1 MWSAPILNS
10 MRQNGV
16 RKAVA
21 QRQVFTKADSKAEI
35 FPEYVDNPGGFSKD
49 ILGIDLWEIQLQIA
63 LSVRD
68 NPKTAVS
75 ACYSSG
81 KTLLAAV
88 LVLWWLFTRTPA
100 MVVSTAPTDKQIRE
114 CLWYEID
121 RLHSEAK
128 RRLGGKIQTKRARID
143 KNRRGMGFVGN
154 KANSSSGVHSP
165 ENVLFIE
172 DESAGIEAKVSSG
185 FAGVTSSPSS
195 RHLRIGNPMCD
206 DGPFWDC
213 FNNPVV
219 ASLWK
224 TFFISAFDTP
234 NVAAALAE
242 VDQVEVDGKPT
253 LEEAQRLLAAL
264 KARAITGNDSKVVV
278 KGLCTPSWVAEQI
291 SELGTKHPNYI
302 RRVLGKFW
310 LQLDGSKVITQE
322 LLDLGIAR
330 WKSDEFLGDLSVCDV
345 LSVDVAVGGADD
357 TVLYK
362 RCGRVTDFVDK
373 WHPPKG
379 CNDKWQAEKIIKWCV
394 QLKPKRLV
402 IDWTGTGRGVG
413 NRVQEFKDENH
424 AGLAGV
430 EICLVNL
437 GEKAF
442 SDQYDRQSDEIAF
455 AGRRALESDN
465 PQAVAL
471 NPNDANLLKQLLWRS
486 FHTNSKTQ
494 SLSVDSKR
502 TLFELFSDSPDNAD
516 AWNLLFYRTKKEIDA
531 QKKPTKVLVL

>member
-21 QRQVFTKADSKAEI
+21 QRQIFTRADTKAEI
-35 FPEYVDNPGGFSKD
+35 FPEFKDDPGGFSSQ
-49 ILGIDLWEIQLQIA
+49 ILGIDLWEVQLEIA

-68 NPKTAVS
+68 NAKTAVS

-88 LVLWWLFTRTPA
+88 LTLWWLFTRTPA
-100 MVVSTAPTDKQIRE
+100 MVVSTAPTDKQVRE
-114 CLWYEID
+114 LLWYEID

-143 KNRRGMGFVGN
+143 KNRRGLGFVGN
-154 KANSSSGVHSP
+154 KANSSSGVHAP

-172 DESAGIEAKVSSG
+172 DESAGIEAKVSAG
-185 FAGVTSSPSS
+185 FAGVTSSPNS

-219 ASLWK
+219 AALWK
-224 TFFISAFDTP
+224 QFFISAFDTP
-234 NVAAALAE
+234 NVKLCLSEAPE
-242 VDQVEVDGKPT
+242 DSGKE
-253 LEEAQRLLAAL
+253 LHQRLIAAHN
-264 KARAITGNDSKVVV
+264 ARVDKDCGVVV
-278 KGLCTPSWVAEQI
+278 KGLCTPKWVAEQI
-291 SELGTKHPNYI
+291 AELGTKHPNYI
-302 RRVLGKFW
+302 RRVLGRFW
-310 LQLDGSKVITQE
+310 LQMDGSKVITP
-322 LLDLGIAR
+322 DLIKLGTDR
-330 WKSDEFLGDLSVCDV
+330 WNSDEFLGDLSVCDV
-345 LSVDVAVGGADD
+345 LAVDVAVGGADD

-379 CNDKWQAEKIIKWCV
+379 SNDKWQALKIIEWCV

-413 NRVQEFKDENH
+413 NRVQEFKDDNH
-424 AGLAGV
+424 AALRDV

-486 FHTNSKTQ
+486 FITNAKTQ
-494 SLSVDSKR
+494 TLSVDSKR
-502 TLFELFSDSPDNAD
+502 TLMELFSDSPDNAD
-516 AWNLLFYRTKKEIDA
+516 AWNLLFYRTKQEIEA
-531 QKKPTKVLVL
+531 KKNPPKALVL

>member
-21 QRQVFTKADSKAEI
+21 QRQIITRTDSKAEI
-35 FPEYVDNPGGFSKD
+35 YPEYKDNPAGFSTD
-49 ILGIDLWEIQLQIA
+49 VLGIDLWEVQIA
-63 LSVRD
+63 IACSVRD

-88 LVLWWLFTRTPA
+88 LTLWWLFTRTPC
-100 MVVSTAPTDKQIRE
+100 MVVSTAPTDKQVRE
-114 CLWYEID
+114 LLWYEID
-121 RLHSEAK
+121 RLHSGAK

-143 KNRRGMGFVGN
+143 KQRRGLGFVGN
-154 KANSSSGVHSP
+154 KANTSSGVHAP

-172 DESAGIEAKVSSG
+172 DESAGIEQKVSSG

-206 DGPFWDC
+206 DGPFWSC
-213 FNNPVV
+213 FNDPIV
-219 ASLWK
+219 AALWRQ
-224 TFFISAFDTP
+224 FFISAYDTP
-234 NVAAALAE
+234 NVRAALARIPA
-242 VDQVEVDGKPT
+242 DGT
-253 LEEAQRLLAAL
+253 LTDDQRLLLAL
-264 KARAITGNDSKVVV
+264 EMAEAEVVV
-278 KGLCTPSWVAEQI
+278 KGLCTPEWVAEQI
-291 SELGTKHPNYI
+291 KEVGTKHPDYI

-310 LQLDGSKVITQE
+310 LHLDGSKVVTQE
-322 LLDLGIAR
+322 LVDLGVAR
-330 WKSDEFLGDLSVCDV
+330 WKSDEYLGDQSLCDV
-345 LSVDVAVGGADD
+345 LAVDVAVGGADD
-357 TVLYK
+357 TCLYK

-379 CNDKWQAEKIIKWCV
+379 CNDKWQALKIIEWCI

-413 NRVQEFKDENH
+413 NRVQEFKDDGHH
-424 AGLAGV
+424 ALADV
-430 EICLVNL
+430 EVCLVNL

-442 SDQYDRQSDEIAF
+442 SDQYERQSDEIAF

-465 PQAVAL
+465 PNAVAL
-471 NPNDANLLKQLLWRS
+471 NPNDAALLKQLLWRGYT
-486 FHTNSKTQ
+486 TNPKSQK
-494 SLSVDSKR
+494 LSADSKR
-502 TLFELFSDSPDNAD
+502 TIADTYQDSPDNAD
-516 AWNLLFYRTKKEIDA
+516 AWNLLFYRTKKEIEA
-531 QKKPTKVLVL
+531 VKKPTRVLVL